1 MSRTL
6 KLVIVL
12 LTSCVKFKAK
22 RCLKD
27 TVSTTPLMG
36 EIRKDLF
43 HQKWCDVFLQTKMH
57 SFLRGP
63 FESVSTQDTIIA
75 EHKFRTRR
83 HNLPEHDMVSSL
95 DPCKTPSQVWTPAE
109 DLTGIVPSPDSI
121 FVRSC
126 PGFKR
131 EFKNIKH

>member
-1 MSRTL
+1 MPQRYRFNTPHGRN
-6 KLVIVL
+6 KKGLVSPKVVW
-12 LTSCVKFKAK
+12 CF
-22 RCLKD
+22 
-27 TVSTTPLMG
+27 ST
-36 EIRKDLF
+36 E
-43 HQKWCDVFLQTKMH
+43 TKMH

-75 EHKFRTRR
+75 EHKFRARR

-126 PGFKR
+126 PGFKL
-131 EFKNIKH
+131 EFKTFQIKAYV